1 MNIVAKLFLLITTLS
16 ILVSCSHSNQRPEA
30 VAANHEI
37 RRDYFLMRSGDIS
50 RESIRKFGKA
60 VRDIRNQSK
69 ASIFQTPWT
78 LEGPLN
84 VNGRVNVVAIHPSDS
99 KTWLVGESTGGIFKT
114 VNGGQTYYPVFD
126 QFNYLSIS
134 EIVYHPTNPDIVF
147 AGTGDENISGYPFSG
162 DGIYKSIDGGEN
174 WQSFALQN
182 MGIISTISIH
192 PAHPDTMFVASM
204 GVPFVADSLRG
215 VFRTYDGGS
224 TWQQIL
230 LPDTS
235 AGVIDLMLDY
245 NNPQTI
251 YAVGWNRV
259 RTNHISMAVGAQSQL
274 YVSRNGGSSWQISNI
289 TGTTSM
295 NSRIGIT
302 QTKTSNNRI
311 YATVVNDFYTLEG
324 VYYSNNAAQTW
335 QSIGTQNINNV
346 YSNFGWYFG
355 QIRVNPFNH
364 NKI

>member
-224 TWQQIL
+224 SWQQVL
-230 LPDTS
+230 LPDTT
-235 AGVIDLMLDY
+235 AGVIDLMIDY
-245 NNPQTI
+245 SNPQTI

-259 RTNHISMAVGAQSQL
+259 RTNNLSLAAGAESQL
-274 YVSRNGGSSWQISNI
+274 YVSRNGGNTWQISNI
-289 TGTTSM
+289 TGTTSV

-302 QTKTSNNRI
+302 QTASSGNRI
-311 YATVVNDFYTLEG
+311 YATVANAFYGLEG
-324 VYYSNNAAQTW
+324 VYYSDNAAQTW
-335 QSIGTQNINNV
+335 QSINTQNISSV
-346 YSNFGWYFG
+346 YANFGWYFG